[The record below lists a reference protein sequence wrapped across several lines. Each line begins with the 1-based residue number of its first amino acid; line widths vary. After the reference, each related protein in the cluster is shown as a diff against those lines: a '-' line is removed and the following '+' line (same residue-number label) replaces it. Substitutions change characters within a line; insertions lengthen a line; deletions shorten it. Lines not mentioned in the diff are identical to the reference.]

1 VQGFQINKPHKLFF
15 IKICF
20 FILAMLSICEGKA
33 EKASTFA
40 NLIPKVNGIVIQVFC
55 KSQLGE
61 NTLKGATKSVRCQNY
76 HKKLETYLFSTI

>member
-1 VQGFQINKPHKLFF
+1 
-15 IKICF
+15 
-20 FILAMLSICEGKA
+20 MLSICEGKA